1 MPTAEQHSD
10 RGIVL
15 VYWRGHVRIHPRTK
29 LQRASRILPRI
40 FSHENKRA
48 TTRVT
53 VLSLEKEAY
62 AICSQKNPRAGF
74 AVRIERTDHPARS
87 EKARKTQHKKF
98 HLPCN
103 APATCR
109 ARGMR
114 ARWCENNTPKV
125 TATVLPWMKN
135 KKKKKSQTL
144 WTDATNI
151 KKTPPLRLN
160 AWGSIKPV

>member
-1 MPTAEQHSD
+1 MLGFTPEQNFNERVGSYPEYLVTRI
-10 RGIVL
+10 RGRQQGSL
-15 VYWRGHVRIHPRTK
+15 YCPLKKRHMQYVR
-29 LQRASRILPRI
+29 
-40 FSHENKRA
+40 
-48 TTRVT
+48 
-53 VLSLEKEAY
+53 EKN
-62 AICSQKNPRAGF
+62 SRAGF

-135 KKKKKSQTL
+135 KKKKSQTL